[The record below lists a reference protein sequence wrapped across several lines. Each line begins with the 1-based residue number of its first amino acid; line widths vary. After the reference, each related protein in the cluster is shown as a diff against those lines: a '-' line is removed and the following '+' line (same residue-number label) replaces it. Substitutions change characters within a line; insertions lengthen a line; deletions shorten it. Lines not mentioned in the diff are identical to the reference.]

1 MEKYFFVKLL
11 IVLCLVCMIL
21 LVGKKINENFDS
33 LNPPPVRLSVD
44 TNKRKNKLNIKW
56 TKNRDDIIEYFLII
70 FINNDGPYVVTLPH
84 LDVANQDNETFS
96 YDLND
101 ISMNVEYKFA
111 ILAFNGRGLSN
122 IDKFVKAK
130 LTPPGLQVEYIND
143 AVSKI
148 ICNSDGSHTVTNA
161 KKCAGEP
168 DIVEAKSISYTQKG
182 EINESSFNH
191 DAHKE
196 LMRNLKNEPKIN
208 LNFL

>member
-1 MEKYFFVKLL
+1 MEEYFFVKLL

-21 LVGKKINENFDS
+21 LVGKKINENFES
-33 LNPPPVRLSVD
+33 MNPPSVRLSVD

-56 TKNRDDIIEYFLII
+56 TKNRDDIIEFFMVL
-70 FINNDGPYVVTLPH
+70 FINNDGPFIITLPH
-84 LDVANQDNETFS
+84 LDVENKDNETFS

-101 ISMNVEYKFA
+101 VSMNVEYKFA
-111 ILAFNGRGLSN
+111 ILAFNGRGLSK

-143 AVSKI
+143 AISKI
-148 ICNSDGSHTVTNA
+148 ICNSDGSHTISNA
-161 KKCAGEP
+161 KKCSVEP
-168 DIVEAKSISYTQKG
+168 DIVEAKTINYTQKG

-191 DAHKE
+191 NAHDE
-196 LMRNLKNEPKIN
+196 LMRNLSNEPKIK